1 VTLTELAARLG
12 RGEQPEAVE
21 LLKHNPVRVVARS
34 GEAIVKVWLRPSRA
48 PAREARA
55 LREAARRGVPVPEL
69 LDSGT
74 DWVATHFIEARPAVR
89 EDTPKL
95 LPVIERMHDAGMLH
109 GDLHLGNLLMQGDQ
123 PLILD
128 LQRARFL
135 PGLPGVLRS
144 RELGYFAYSLGDPLP
159 PSLEGVRFWRGWRA
173 HKHWRS
179 RTRRCVL
186 ESSGFTSFS
195 VGKQGGFRRR
205 EVEPGAL
212 KAALLE
218 LDGAETLKLGSGTS
232 LYRSRGW
239 IVKQYGAKRAARR
252 AWINARGL
260 EARGIETSPALA
272 WAGPWLVM
280 RDAGPTL
287 IDWIEERFEAA
298 PGAEQLEMA
307 EALGTLLGTLHSHGI
322 YHADLKAN
330 NVAWAPGAP
339 PRLLDTDRVRFG
351 IGISRRHRI
360 KNLAQLNA
368 ALPDLVPNPLRERA
382 LQVYTDTCQFAGE
395 FSQLR
400 AAVIELSLRRAH
412 RWSGC

>member
-12 RGEQPEAVE
+12 RAELPEGVE
-21 LLKHNPVRVVARS
+21 LLKRNPVRVVARS
-34 GEAIVKVWLRPSRA
+34 GEAIVKVWLRPSRT
-48 PAREARA
+48 PAREVRA

-69 LDSGT
+69 LDSGP
-74 DWVATHFIEARPAVR
+74 DWIATRFVEARPALR
-89 EDTPKL
+89 EDTPKI

-123 PLILD
+123 PVLLD

-135 PGLPGVLRS
+135 PALPGILRS

-159 PSLEGVRFWRGWRA
+159 RSLEGVRFWRSWRA
-173 HKHWRS
+173 QRHWRS

-186 ESSGFTSFS
+186 ESSGFTAFELA
-195 VGKQGGFRRR
+195 GQHGFRRR
-205 EVEPGAL
+205 EVEPEEL
-212 KAALLE
+212 RRALLE
-218 LDGAETLKLGSGTS
+218 LDGAETLKRAGGTS

-239 IVKQYGAKRAARR
+239 IVKQYGAQRAARR

-287 IDWIEERFEAA
+287 IDWVEQHFEAA
-298 PGAEQLEMA
+298 PETEQLEMA
-307 EALGTLLGTLHSHGI
+307 QALGTLLGTLHSRGI

-330 NVAWAPGAP
+330 NLAWAPGVP
-339 PRLLDTDRVRFG
+339 PRLLDTDRVRFV
-351 IGISRRHRI
+351 IGISRRHRV

-368 ALPDLVPNPLRERA
+368 ALPDLVPNALRERA
-382 LQVYTDTCQFAGE
+382 LQVYTETCRFSGE
-395 FSQLR
+395 VSQLR
-400 AAVIELSLRRAH
+400 SAAIELSLRRAH